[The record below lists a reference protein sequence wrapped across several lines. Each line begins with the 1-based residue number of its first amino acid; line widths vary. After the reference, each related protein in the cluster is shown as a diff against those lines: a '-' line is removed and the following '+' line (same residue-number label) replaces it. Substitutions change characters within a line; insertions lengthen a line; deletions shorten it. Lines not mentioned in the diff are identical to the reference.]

1 MQCLLLRRIR
11 RIVIGDDN
19 PMRRYVDRLES
30 IVAASLVI
38 AFVVVAPL
46 LTVVSVRA
54 VASATQREQNAES
67 TWRQVRATLTQSAS
81 AGLIGLD
88 GQWDA
93 SWVTARW
100 TAPDGAAFSG
110 LLPVELNAKAG
121 QRVMVWVTHTGD
133 LTHAPLTSAE
143 VIDREAVV
151 AVSVPAGLALLF
163 WTASRVVRAL
173 ANRRRMISWTKAW
186 EAVGPRWSSLR

>member
-1 MQCLLLRRIR
+1 MQCLLWQRIR

-19 PMRRYVDRLES
+19 PLRRHVDRLES
-30 IVAASLVI
+30 MVAASLVI

-46 LTVVSVRA
+46 LTIVGVQA
-54 VASATQREQNAES
+54 IGTAAGREQSAES
-67 TWRQVRATLTQSAS
+67 TWRQVPATLTQSAS

-100 TAPDGAAFSG
+100 TAPDGAPVGG
-110 LLPVELNAKAG
+110 LLPIELNAKAG
-121 QRVMVWVTHTGD
+121 QRVMVWVTHTGG

-143 VIDREAVV
+143 VIDREAIV
-151 AVSVPAGLALLF
+151 ALSVPAGLALLF
-163 WTASRVVRAL
+163 WTTSRVVRAV
-173 ANRRRMISWTKAW
+173 ANRRRMISWAKAW